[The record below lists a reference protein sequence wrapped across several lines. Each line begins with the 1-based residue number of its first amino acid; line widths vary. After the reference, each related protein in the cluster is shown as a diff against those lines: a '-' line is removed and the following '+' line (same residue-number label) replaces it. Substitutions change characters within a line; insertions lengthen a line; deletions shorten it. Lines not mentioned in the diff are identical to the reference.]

1 MRPPSLEAEED
12 QSGEVGGVGRACD
25 LPATRLSWLPVGARG
40 KEKPPFERQEA
51 LSAAFW
57 VLEAFGSLTFLLLL
71 CWVSMASAPLLP
83 AASLLGTLAILSQGP
98 AFLFTRTFNANLQV
112 LLCQPADEDAENLEH
127 LHFMAGM
134 QNGIGTKENSKV
146 LKKLRLELPY
156 DPAILLLSIYLK
168 VLKSRS

>member
-25 LPATRLSWLPVGARG
+25 LPVTRLSWLPVGARG

-112 LLCQPADEDAENLEH
+112 LLCQPADEDAENRNALLQGHAEQDVN
-127 LHFMAGM
+127 LHCLSPESFL
-134 QNGIGTKENSKV
+134 SSRPPS
-146 LKKLRLELPY
+146 L
-156 DPAILLLSIYLK
+156 ILLPVVS
-168 VLKSRS
+168 V